1 MHLYSV
7 GKFGSSPLVFSQL
20 KQYFK
25 NGDTCRLSKK
35 YKKPY
40 CSFCQISQMVTL
52 PKTKSIIIDMLSEL
66 LQAWQRAFISPN
78 RTCGSTFLDTF
89 DFFLPIYPL
98 YTSLLSLYI
107 ALSFW
112 DTVLTKNIQY
122 ETFWQWCLFSV
133 EFHKDSSRFSHAS
146 RVQVCFYCS
155 LVFWDL
161 DLLKFADEWR
171 YILVVPRFT
180 YYEWRCHKHLCA
192 GFSVKHK
199 FSSLWDK
206 CPEVQLL
213 GRMVVDYIFDKVPI
227 YWLSYNQ
234 PIRFWNTLMCLLE
247 KLPLSC

>member
-52 PKTKSIIIDMLSEL
+52 PKNKSIITDMLSEL

-78 RTCGSTFLDTF
+78 STCGSTFLYTF

-98 YTSLLSLYI
+98 YTSLFSLYI

-133 EFHKDSSRFSHAS
+133 EFHKDSFRFSHAS
-146 RVQVCFYCS
+146 RVQVCFHCS

-161 DLLKFADEWR
+161 DWSLMTNGGISWLFPGLSIMNED
-171 YILVVPRFT
+171 ITNICVQDLVLSISF
-180 YYEWRCHKHLCA
+180 HLSRINA
-192 GFSVKHK
+192 Q
-199 FSSLWDK
+199 K
-206 CPEVQLL
+206 CN
-213 GRMVVDYIFDKVPI
+213 Y
-227 YWLSYNQ
+227 
-234 PIRFWNTLMCLLE
+234 
-247 KLPLSC
+247 